1 MRGRHQGREGREKGR
16 WLSGSFPV
24 AFRRAQADNVSYDIA
39 EAAGPDEETE
49 AGLRC
54 CKRGAQ

>member
-1 MRGRHQGREGREKGR
+1 MRGRHQTKRQVAGG
-16 WLSGSFPV
+16 PV
-24 AFRRAQADNVSYDIA
+24 ALCPAQADNVSYDIV

-54 CKRGAQ
+54 CQRGAQ